1 MKYTGHLRR
10 HTAKKCPQ
18 RIKDTPAVLFYRIP
32 CTYTVYF
39 KRRWRDGF
47 TKPLLKILNV
57 EGHLPPK
64 ALSMVR
70 EWMSIHQKT
79 LLHIWETQEFKSKLL
94 FTKWAAFKRL
104 ENEPELFNDVA
115 VDTGGYGMVWND
127 ELDLS
132 CDELYE
138 NGKTIKTPFGGLIAM
153 SDATLLW
160 GLHESTLRKAIAYGK
175 LVNGIDACKY
185 GKQWVISAE
194 AMKRECGQPVN

>member
-1 MKYTGHLRR
+1 MFHKIRAV
-10 HTAKKCPQ
+10 HTLS
-18 RIKDTPAVLFYRIP
+18 DYRLYIQ
-32 CTYTVYF
+32 F
-39 KRRWRDGF
+39 SEDL
-47 TKPLLKILNV
+47 TKIYDVKP
-57 EGHLPPK
+57 
-64 ALSMVR
+64 
-70 EWMSIHQKT
+70 
-79 LLHIWETQEFKSKLL
+79 L

-115 VDTGGYGMVWND
+115 VDTGGYGIVWND

-138 NGKTIKTPFGGLIAM
+138 NGKTIKTPFDGLIAM

-194 AMKRECGQPVN
+194 AMKREYGQPVN

>member
-1 MKYTGHLRR
+1 MRAV
-10 HTAKKCPQ
+10 HTLS
-18 RIKDTPAVLFYRIP
+18 DYRLYIQ
-32 CTYTVYF
+32 F
-39 KRRWRDGF
+39 SEGL
-47 TKPLLKILNV
+47 TKIYDV
-57 EGHLPPK
+57 
-64 ALSMVR
+64 
-70 EWMSIHQKT
+70 
-79 LLHIWETQEFKSKLL
+79 KLL

-115 VDTGGYGMVWND
+115 VDTGGYGIVWND

-138 NGKTIKTPFGGLIAM
+138 NGKTIKTPFDGLIAM

-160 GLHESTLRKAIAYGK
+160 GLYESTLRKAIAYGK

-194 AMKRECGQPVN
+194 AMKREYGQPVN

>member
-1 MKYTGHLRR
+1 MFHKIRAV
-10 HTAKKCPQ
+10 HTLS
-18 RIKDTPAVLFYRIP
+18 DYRLYIQ
-32 CTYTVYF
+32 F
-39 KRRWRDGF
+39 SEGL
-47 TKPLLKILNV
+47 TKIYDVKP
-57 EGHLPPK
+57 
-64 ALSMVR
+64 
-70 EWMSIHQKT
+70 
-79 LLHIWETQEFKSKLL
+79 L

-115 VDTGGYGMVWND
+115 VDTGGYGIVWND

-138 NGKTIKTPFGGLIAM
+138 NGKTIKTPFDGLIAM

-160 GLHESTLRKAIAYGK
+160 GLHESTLRKAIAYSK

-194 AMKRECGQPVN
+194 AMKREYGQPIN

>member
-1 MKYTGHLRR
+1 MS
-10 HTAKKCPQ
+10 
-18 RIKDTPAVLFYRIP
+18 DYRLYIQ
-32 CTYTVYF
+32 F
-39 KRRWRDGF
+39 SEGL
-47 TKPLLKILNV
+47 TKIYDVKP
-57 EGHLPPK
+57 
-64 ALSMVR
+64 
-70 EWMSIHQKT
+70 
-79 LLHIWETQEFKSKLL
+79 L

-115 VDTGGYGMVWND
+115 VDTGGYGIVWND

-194 AMKRECGQPVN
+194 AMKREYGQPVADTVEECR

>member
-1 MKYTGHLRR
+1 MS
-10 HTAKKCPQ
+10 
-18 RIKDTPAVLFYRIP
+18 DYRLYIQ
-32 CTYTVYF
+32 F
-39 KRRWRDGF
+39 SEGL
-47 TKPLLKILNV
+47 TKIYDV
-57 EGHLPPK
+57 
-64 ALSMVR
+64 
-70 EWMSIHQKT
+70 
-79 LLHIWETQEFKSKLL
+79 KLL

-115 VDTGGYGMVWND
+115 VDTGGYGIVWND

-138 NGKTIKTPFGGLIAM
+138 NGKTIKTPFDGLIAM

-160 GLHESTLRKAIAYGK
+160 GLYESTLRKAIAYGK

-194 AMKRECGQPVN
+194 AMKREYGQPVN

>member
-1 MKYTGHLRR
+1 MFHKMRAV
-10 HTAKKCPQ
+10 HTLS
-18 RIKDTPAVLFYRIP
+18 DYRLYIQ
-32 CTYTVYF
+32 F
-39 KRRWRDGF
+39 SEGL
-47 TKPLLKILNV
+47 TKIYDV
-57 EGHLPPK
+57 
-64 ALSMVR
+64 
-70 EWMSIHQKT
+70 
-79 LLHIWETQEFKSKLL
+79 KLL

-115 VDTGGYGMVWND
+115 ADTGGYGIVWND

-138 NGKTIKTPFGGLIAM
+138 NGKTIKTPFDGLIAM

-194 AMKRECGQPVN
+194 AMKREYGQPVN